1 MFIFTER
8 HDDGLLLRHRW
19 CPVRGGQ
26 ADDASGTSRQGNSGG
41 IGAPITNAA
50 PSRECHA
57 TVTRD
62 ISAAATYDSDGHTKS
77 RAVNALFLR
86 DLPHGVEDYPV
97 PANSVAASHL
107 RAQCLDDMLT
117 AIQDWAASTGRT
129 RTLWRQSARYEIAR
143 FRRWFL
149 LPERRAFEEAVAR
162 QQRRA
167 AA

>member
-1 MFIFTER
+1 
-8 HDDGLLLRHRW
+8 
-19 CPVRGGQ
+19 
-26 ADDASGTSRQGNSGG
+26 
-41 IGAPITNAA
+41 
-50 PSRECHA
+50 
-57 TVTRD
+57 
-62 ISAAATYDSDGHTKS
+62 
-77 RAVNALFLR
+77 LFLR